1 MNPFKIAALVV
12 PALVA
17 VSVVGGSFYTVD
29 QGYRG
34 VVLRFGAVT
43 GEADP
48 GINFKAPFLD
58 SVQEISIRD
67 KNLVFGDNQMGGL
80 SSFSSDQQE
89 GFLRIGVNYQ
99 IPADKVREVYS
110 RFGTQEAME
119 TTAFNTNVYKAV
131 KDAFGKYTAI
141 RAVQE
146 RPKLA
151 EDILNNLK
159 AATANYPINVISV
172 QVENIKFSHNYMD
185 SIEKRMQAEID
196 VQRAQQTYNQE
207 QIQAK
212 IKVTQAQAIADS
224 TLAQAKAEAESV
236 RIRGEAEASAIK
248 AKGDALNKNPN
259 LVALIQAEKWNG
271 ALPTTMVPGNAVPFM
286 NVGPQA
292 SPNQ

>member
-1 MNPFKIAALVV
+1 MNPFKIAALVI

-48 GINFKAPFLD
+48 GINFKAPFID
-58 SVQEISIRD
+58 SVLEISIRD
-67 KNLVFGDNQMGGL
+67 KNLVFDGGGDGL

-99 IPADKVREVYS
+99 IPANKVREVYS
-110 RFGTQEAME
+110 RFGNQEALE
-119 TTAFNTNVYKAV
+119 TTVFNTNVYKAV
-131 KDAFGKYTAI
+131 KDAFGKYTAV
-141 RAVQE
+141 RAIQE

-159 AATANYPINVISV
+159 TATSIYPINVISV
-172 QVENIKFSHNYMD
+172 QVENIKFSPQYMD

-236 RIRGEAEASAIK
+236 RIRGEAEASAIR

-286 NVGPQA
+286 NVGPSA